1 MSPELIGI
9 LGVGGTFAALIVAVS
24 LWMGGWLRDVDQRL
38 ARIEN
43 RFDSLGRLVSRPAP
57 QANSGA

>member
-9 LGVGGTFAALIVAVS
+9 LSVGATLAGLM

-38 ARIEN
+38 ARLEG
-43 RFDSLGRLVSRPAP
+43 RFDSLERLVSRLVP
-57 QANSGA
+57 QANP

>member
-9 LGVGGTFAALIVAVS
+9 LSVGATLAGLM
-24 LWMGGWLRDVDQRL
+24 LWMGGRLREVDQRV
-38 ARIEN
+38 ARLEGG
-43 RFDSLGRLVSRPAP
+43 FDSLERLVSRPVP